1 MLMIPDDHKFNA
13 IGGDINLLNI
23 SPKTKKLLPFPLE
36 NIEEELGDIY
46 FKLDLVRKRIEV
58 AKRANGTSNTSPRQ
72 RKFKKMQYKIN
83 TTMSVIKQIVKDL
96 DSIWVN

>member
-1 MLMIPDDHKFNA
+1 MIPDDHKFNA

-23 SPKTKKLLPFPLE
+23 APKTKKLLPFPLE

-58 AKRANGTSNTSPRQ
+58 AKRANGATKTTPQ
-72 RKFKKMQYKIN
+72 QKKYKRTQYKIN
-83 TTMSVIKQIVKDL
+83 TTMSIIRQIVKDL
-96 DSIWVN
+96 DSLWVN